1 MASVHPR
8 LLQPHLSVYLGAFF
22 HPSTNSS
29 FCSTVVPVAQRF
41 QARVSFR
48 LFHSLFVSY
57 RPRLLPSCLVEL
69 RFPQPSSRLVRF
81 PADFVKNP
89 RTSSRSHPVHPLFP
103 PPEGRSRAERAD
115 WNIVDLADAA
125 PFHSPSSAAPDLPNA
140 SNPSD
145 PILSRP
151 NAGSPVDSIPPSPQR
166 DTLSSDRR
174 SGLAAPSPASTR
186 RRRLSPSDTL
196 DSYTYGTGGRAGGHT
211 AASEISSQDQ
221 PTQFGPSVEGHPPF
235 SKRRRLANMRPDG
248 ISSTNN
254 FSQLSKGGAASP
266 AQKAALSRALNGQAS
281 YSGSNGE
288 MKVDG
293 FQKPS
298 KTSSYFNH
306 DREEV
311 TRILIQSLYE
321 LGYSNSAA
329 LLSKESGYQL
339 ESPAVAIFRNAV
351 LEGRWAEAERILVQS
366 FQEQG
371 QEETASKEKLALVEN
386 AEKSEMLFY
395 LRQQKFLELLDA
407 RDLGA
412 ALMVLR
418 HELTPLN
425 YDVGRLH
432 ALSSTP
438 VYLCVLR
445 NIFMTKLAGTAP
457 SASRGKD
464 CYLSCQSPSLYS
476 DHMCDRDDFPL
487 GTKLEL
493 NKHTDEVWHC
503 QFSHDGTKLV
513 TAGRDSNVIIYDTST
528 FSVLYILGEH
538 KNGVAHAV
546 WSPDDTKL
554 ITCSRDSTARVWS
567 TETGRCLLTINKHQE
582 PVTAAVWA
590 PDGES
595 FVTASLDVNSQL
607 CHWNM
612 RGESLYMWHGGFRV
626 YDCAITPDGRR
637 LIAVDVERKI
647 RVYNFHTHEE
657 EYILPLKSKATSVVV
672 SRDSRHML
680 VNLTECQIQLI
691 DIETS
696 EVIRRFQG
704 QKQST
709 FIIRS
714 TFGGAAENFVV
725 SGSEEN
731 GTLVETLEGHLEGCV
746 NAISWNPADPGMFA
760 SAGDDCLVK
769 IWTRERDAHP
779 NSVPGKR
786 RAVSGNGY
794 ARTSALRSTSGF

>member
-1 MASVHPR
+1 
-8 LLQPHLSVYLGAFF
+8 
-22 HPSTNSS
+22 
-29 FCSTVVPVAQRF
+29 
-41 QARVSFR
+41 
-48 LFHSLFVSY
+48 
-57 RPRLLPSCLVEL
+57 
-69 RFPQPSSRLVRF
+69 
-81 PADFVKNP
+81 
-89 RTSSRSHPVHPLFP
+89 
-103 PPEGRSRAERAD
+103 
-115 WNIVDLADAA
+115 
-125 PFHSPSSAAPDLPNA
+125 
-140 SNPSD
+140 
-145 PILSRP
+145 
-151 NAGSPVDSIPPSPQR
+151 
-166 DTLSSDRR
+166 
-174 SGLAAPSPASTR
+174 
-186 RRRLSPSDTL
+186 
-196 DSYTYGTGGRAGGHT
+196 
-211 AASEISSQDQ
+211 
-221 PTQFGPSVEGHPPF
+221 
-235 SKRRRLANMRPDG
+235 MRPDG

-281 YSGSNGE
+281 YSGSNGD
-288 MKVDG
+288 MKADG
-293 FQKPS
+293 LQKPS

-371 QEETASKEKLALVEN
+371 QDETTSKEKLALVEN

-432 ALSSTP
+432 ALSSLLMCPPEHLHDQASWDGP
-438 VYLCVLR
+438 VSFSRERLLSELSKSISPSVMIPDNR
-445 NIFMTKLAGTAP
+445 LATLLDHVKQNQINQCLYHNTA
-457 SASRGKD
+457 
-464 CYLSCQSPSLYS
+464 QSPSLYS

-554 ITCSRDSTARVWS
+554 ITCSRDSTARVWN

-612 RGESLYMWHGGFRV
+612 RGESLFIWHGGFRV

-725 SGSEEN
+725 SGSEDSRIYVWHKEN

-769 IWTRERDAHP
+769 IWTRQRDAHP
-779 NSVPGKR
+779 NSTPGKR

-794 ARTSALRSTSGF
+794 ARTSALRSTSSF